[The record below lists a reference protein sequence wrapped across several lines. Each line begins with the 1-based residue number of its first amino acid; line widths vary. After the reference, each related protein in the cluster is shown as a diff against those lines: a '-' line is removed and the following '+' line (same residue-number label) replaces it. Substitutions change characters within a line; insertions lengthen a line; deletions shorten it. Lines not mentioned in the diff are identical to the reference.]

1 MGVIEFSP
9 SVAPL
14 IPLRLRRQRVLL
26 PAGRIIASADPLTV
40 IATVGSSIAVCL
52 WDFGARLGGMA
63 HFLLPATS
71 GWEHTLRCGSGAIPA
86 LIDRMIALGAKR
98 ERLTAKVFGGARII
112 PSGDCAHGP
121 MNVQTALETLNH
133 ERIRIVAADLEGD
146 RARKVLF
153 DAVNGRTWI
162 KRV

>member
-9 SVAPL
+9 AIAPL
-14 IPLRLRRQRVLL
+14 IPLRPRRERILL
-26 PAGRIIASADPLTV
+26 PAGRIIASADPVTV

-71 GWEHTLRCGSGAIPA
+71 GWEQTLRCGSGAIPA
-86 LIDRMIALGAKR
+86 LIERMIALGARR
-98 ERLTAKVFGGARII
+98 ERLTAKIIGGARII
-112 PSGDCAHGP
+112 PSGACAQGSL
-121 MNVQTALETLNH
+121 NIQTALETLNQ

-146 RARKVLF
+146 RARKVVFNL
-153 DAVNGRTWI
+153 VNGRTWI